1 MNGPRRCSKCGEWM
15 NFMIEYNCSTPY
27 TYWQCPNGCVQ
38 DNIHYKFS
46 DSSDMYLDPTK
57 TNYRLTSK
65 YCSQKQC
72 MCENAND
79 RGYCEFTACIY
90 EDALNRGKNEKQIIS
105 IPKITIS

>member
-1 MNGPRRCSKCGEWM
+1 MNGPIRCSKCGEWM
-15 NFMIEYNCSTPY
+15 IMNIEYICGAPNISY
-27 TYWQCPNGCVQ
+27 RCPNGCQ
-38 DNIHYKFS
+38 
-46 DSSDMYLDPTK
+46 
-57 TNYRLTSK
+57 TNDQISYNASTYTTIIRTSR

>member
-1 MNGPRRCSKCGEWM
+1 MNSTVRCGKCGEWM
-15 NFMIEYNCSTPY
+15 IMNIEYICGTTNVSY
-27 TYWQCPNGCVQ
+27 RCPNGCQ
-38 DNIHYKFS
+38 IIS
-46 DSSDMYLDPTK
+46 QI
-57 TNYRLTSK
+57 NYGTSNYTTTIRTSR

-79 RGYCEFTACIY
+79 KGHCEFTACIY

>member
-1 MNGPRRCSKCGEWM
+1 MNSTLRCGKCGEWM
-15 NFMIEYNCSTPY
+15 TMNIEYICGTANVSY
-27 TYWQCPNGCVQ
+27 RCPNGCQ
-38 DNIHYKFS
+38 NSQI
-46 DSSDMYLDPTK
+46 
-57 TNYRLTSK
+57 NYSTSNYTTTIRTSR

-90 EDALNRGKNEKQIIS
+90 ENALNRGKNEKQIIS